1 MKFLALG
8 FFIIFMRVQNLFLA
22 EHFLKMST
30 VQLFLQL
37 LFHVVVQH
45 IEIQE
50 TTLGY

>member
-1 MKFLALG
+1 
-8 FFIIFMRVQNLFLA
+8 
-22 EHFLKMST
+22 MST

-50 TTLGY
+50 TTLGYKAYYKKKIKLAYLI